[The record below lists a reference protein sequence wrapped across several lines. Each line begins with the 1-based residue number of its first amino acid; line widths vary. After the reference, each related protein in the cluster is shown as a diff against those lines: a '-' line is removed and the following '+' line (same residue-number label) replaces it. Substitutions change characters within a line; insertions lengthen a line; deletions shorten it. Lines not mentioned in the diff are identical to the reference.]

1 MTLCI
6 EPCETE
12 NLEIY
17 KHFGFNEFIKSAKES
32 YPDGATV
39 DVDYY
44 GMKLWRRSICISSVL
59 LRKVL
64 PIRLRLRI

>member
-1 MTLCI
+1 MTLGI

-17 KHFGFNEFIKSAKES
+17 KLFGFNEFIKSAKES

-44 GMKLWRRSICISSVL
+44 GMKL
-59 LRKVL
+59 
-64 PIRLRLRI
+64 